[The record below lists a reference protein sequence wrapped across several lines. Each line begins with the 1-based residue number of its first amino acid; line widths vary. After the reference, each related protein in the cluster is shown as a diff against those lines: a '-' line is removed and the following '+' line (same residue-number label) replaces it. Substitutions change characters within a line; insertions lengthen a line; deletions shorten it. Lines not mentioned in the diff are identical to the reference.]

1 MILSQ
6 FWTQIQVF
14 ARDLNGYDVIDPSTI
29 EIYVTDINDNFP
41 IFDQESYVG
50 QVAEHSPPGTLPPP
64 QTFLANRWKT
74 PVTILKNNIDNDYS
88 IIWDLSRDNIES
100 HDVHVLWSVI

>member
-29 EIYVTDINDNFP
+29 EIYVTDINDNPP

-50 QVAEHSPPGTLPPP
+50 QVAEHSPPGTLPL
-64 QTFLANRWKT
+64 QQFYCTYQQNT
-74 PVTILKNNIDNDYS
+74 TV
-88 IIWDLSRDNIES
+88 
-100 HDVHVLWSVI
+100 

>member
-29 EIYVTDINDNFP
+29 EIYVSDINDNAP
-41 IFDQESYVG
+41 SFDQESYVG
-50 QVAEHSPPGTLPPP
+50 QVAEHSPPGMRPPP
-64 QTFLANRWKT
+64 QTFWPICGTLRIT
-74 PVTILKNNIDNDYS
+74 DRTIIS
-88 IIWDLSRDNIES
+88 IMITVSYEIS
-100 HDVHVLWSVI
+100 HVII

>member
-6 FWTQIQVF
+6 IWTQIQVF

-29 EIYVTDINDNFP
+29 EIYVTDINDNPP

-50 QVAEHSPPGTLPPP
+50 QVAEHSPPGTLPP
-64 QTFLANRWKT
+64 QQFYCSYKQNTT
-74 PVTILKNNIDNDYS
+74 V
-88 IIWDLSRDNIES
+88 
-100 HDVHVLWSVI
+100 

>member
-1 MILSQ
+1 MMILSQ

-29 EIYVTDINDNFP
+29 EIYVTDINDNPP

-50 QVAEHSPPGTLPPP
+50 QVAEHSPPGTPSP
-64 QTFLANRWKT
+64 QQFYWTYQRNAT
-74 PVTILKNNIDNDYS
+74 V
-88 IIWDLSRDNIES
+88 
-100 HDVHVLWSVI
+100 

>member
-1 MILSQ
+1 MMILSQ

-29 EIYVTDINDNFP
+29 EIYVTDINDNPP

-50 QVAEHSPPGTLPPP
+50 QVAEHSPPGTRRTVRNLLNSFIEPISGTQPY
-64 QTFLANRWKT
+64 NSW
-74 PVTILKNNIDNDYS
+74 TITS
-88 IIWDLSRDNIES
+88 IIITVSYEIY
-100 HDVHVLWSVI
+100 HVII

>member
-1 MILSQ
+1 MMILSQ

-29 EIYVTDINDNFP
+29 EIYVTDINDNPP

-50 QVAEHSPPGTLPPP
+50 QVAEHSPPGTLPP
-64 QTFLANRWKT
+64 QQIYFTYQRNT
-74 PVTILKNNIDNDYS
+74 TV
-88 IIWDLSRDNIES
+88 
-100 HDVHVLWSVI
+100 